1 MSCSRPSALG
11 LGQRQRANEGNR
23 SSSAIS
29 ELVQGNGGLGTV
41 ARAMRRPGSSGLAG
55 SWARFGKRTRAVGQ
69 RQVRRLI
76 PYRRFAWR

>member
-1 MSCSRPSALG
+1 M
-11 LGQRQRANEGNR
+11 
-23 SSSAIS
+23 S

-41 ARAMRRPGSSGLAG
+41 AKAMRQPGSSGLAG
-55 SWARFGKRTRAVGQ
+55 PWARFVKRARAVGQ

>member
-1 MSCSRPSALG
+1 M
-11 LGQRQRANEGNR
+11 
-23 SSSAIS
+23 S

-41 ARAMRRPGSSGLAG
+41 AKATRQPGSSGLAG
-55 SWARFGKRTRAVGQ
+55 PWARFVKRARAVGQ